1 MKKTIG
7 LMVLIVLLMAAMM
20 LLTACGGSK
29 DTPAPDPGTKEEA
42 KKFEIRIAHESQ
54 VAHPS
59 HVALEEVF
67 KKIVEEETDGRITV
81 TIFPGSQMGNAQAN
95 LELVRRGDIEMT
107 LNATQHYVQNIPEFA
122 VWESFFLFDNL
133 DHAHSVLDGKA
144 GQELMKPLEKMGLV
158 GLGYMEIGF
167 RNFSNSKGPLYSVD
181 DFKGLKIRGYNPLMM
196 KAWNSVGVQTTSLTW
211 AEVFTALQQGL
222 IDGQECATVS
232 FQNAKFYEPNPYWT
246 LTGHVYTNFLW
257 KANKKFMDGLSA
269 ADRELVERAAREAI
283 KAERQMLQDQEEEIL
298 KELASL
304 GVTINELPVE
314 EKRKLGEIMN
324 VAIAEDIIALC
335 GQEVYDFVMA
345 EVAAARK

>member
-7 LMVLIVLLMAAMM
+7 LMVLIVLLVAVMM
-20 LLTACGGSK
+20 FLTACGGSK
-29 DTPAPDPGTKEEA
+29 DTPVPDTGKTEPE
-42 KKFEIRIAHESQ
+42 KKIDVRIAHESQ

-67 KKIVEEETDGRITV
+67 KKIVEEETNGRITV
-81 TIFPGSQMGNAQAN
+81 TIYPASQMGNAQAN

-107 LNATQHYVQNIPEFA
+107 LNSTTHYIQSIPEFA
-122 VWESFFLFDNL
+122 VWESYFLFEDA
-133 DHAHSVLDGKA
+133 DHAYRVLDGKA

-167 RNFSNSKGPLYSVD
+167 RNFSNGKKSLNTVE

-232 FQNAKFYEPNPYWT
+232 FHNAKFYEPNPYWT

-257 KANKKFMDGLSA
+257 KANKAFMDSLTA
-269 ADRELVERAAREAI
+269 EDRELIERAAKEAI
-283 KAERQMLQDQEEEIL
+283 IAERQMLQDQEEEIL
-298 KELASL
+298 KELTSL

-324 VAIAEDIIALC
+324 DAIAEDIIALC